1 MSSSRGG
8 GGVTARDRRD
18 CHRSRRLEGGEAWQR
33 VTSETAI
40 DRDDPPC
47 RRWRRRRRLEGGEA
61 WQRMTTETTIDVREP
76 AVSLVV
82 VANWMLFAI
91 RLHWRTCCMLLL
103 DHYSCTP
110 LSPSLVS
117 LHYKIQTTDYYQTS
131 NSCFTQQS
139 GKYFK

>member
-1 MSSSRGG
+1 LL
-8 GGVTARDRRD
+8 T
-18 CHRSRRLEGGEAWQR
+18 WQTFGPLGCWQS
-33 VTSETAI
+33 VCFDYPFAVEPALLANKLLPAI
-40 DRDDPPC
+40 
-47 RRWRRRRRLEGGEA
+47 LFVG
-61 WQRMTTETTIDVREP
+61 EP
-76 AVSLVV
+76 AVAAWRTGVVSELAVSLAV
-82 VANWMLFAI
+82 VANRMLFAI
-91 RLHWRTCCMLLL
+91 RLHWRTCCMLRL